1 MTVKTISWRQPRVLG
16 WLGFFTAILGAWI
29 GVYLMAR
36 DGSGWICG
44 PDVVFLL
51 PLGGFWTLFAMW
63 SVMMLAMML
72 PTLVPTLHAY
82 DDLGR
87 VTGAGRAGWLGLIAG
102 YGAVWI
108 IGSAGFAALQ
118 VAALRFGLIGLN
130 GAASNLWLAAALF
143 VLAGLWQ
150 FTRTKEACQSGCLTP
165 IQYFMANWQPGI
177 LGGWRMGVDIGLTC
191 VGCCWA
197 IMMLGFVGGVMSL
210 LWMGLATVFMV
221 AEKLPDIGA
230 HLRRPGGIILL
241 VAGLACVLRA
251 GGVV

>member
-1 MTVKTISWRQPRVLG
+1 MPAKVITWPQMRVLG
-16 WLGFFTAILGAWI
+16 WLGFFAAILAAWGA
-29 GVYLMAR
+29 VYSMAR
-36 DGSGWICG
+36 GGSGWICG

-51 PLGGFWTLFAMW
+51 PLGGFWALFGMW

-72 PTLVPTLHAY
+72 PTLVPTLRAY
-82 DDLGR
+82 DDLPR
-87 VTGAGRAGWLGLIAG
+87 ATGAGRAGWLGLVGG

-108 IGSAGFAALQ
+108 IGSAGFAGVQ
-118 VAALRFGLIGLN
+118 VMALRYGLIGFS

-165 IQYFMANWQPGI
+165 MQYFMARWQPGFT
-177 LGGWRMGVDIGLTC
+177 GGWRMGVDFGIVC

-197 IMMLGFVGGVMSL
+197 IMALAFVGGVMSL

-230 HLRRPGGIILL
+230 HLRRPGGIALL
-241 VAGLACVLRA
+241 TAGLGVALRA